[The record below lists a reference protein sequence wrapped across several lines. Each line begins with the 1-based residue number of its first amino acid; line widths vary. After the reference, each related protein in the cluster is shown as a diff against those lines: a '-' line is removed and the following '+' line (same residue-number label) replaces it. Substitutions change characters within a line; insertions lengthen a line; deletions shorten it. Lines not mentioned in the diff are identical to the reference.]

1 MPPSP
6 PHLRA
11 RWGSWREGRMLRPV
25 LTLVTG
31 SAAAQAIVFAAQP
44 VLTRLFLPEAFGVL
58 TVVTT
63 SVAVLS
69 TVASGGYRAA
79 ILLPQDDDDR
89 AHLLALTLAVA
100 FGSTALTLL
109 GVALV
114 VGAGLV
120 EGAAALGL
128 WWLAPALVLTEAAA
142 AAETWHTGRGR
153 FRAVSW
159 ARVAQS
165 VVAVGVRLG
174 VGLTV
179 AQASDWSAGG
189 LVGGAVAGLAAG
201 ALVSV
206 GWMVAADGAAWASL
220 RVARIRRL
228 ARRYVRFPSF
238 SAPAALLNVASTR
251 VPVFALVAF
260 YGEAVVGQF
269 GLAYGTLA
277 LPLGLVGGAVGQA
290 FFPEAS
296 AARHDGRL
304 GALTRATARGLWA
317 VTAYPALAAAA
328 AGPTLFAFVFGPE
341 WVEAGQFA
349 QRIAPWILLASV
361 APPLTAV
368 FDVLERQRDELSIS
382 VLMFVVQTVVM
393 VGAGLALDA
402 PEAVLA
408 AGVTGTVLRAVHL
421 AWIFR
426 AAGVP
431 LAGALGDSLGALVRA
446 APFAAAVFAADRLGA
461 GGAGVFAV
469 AVVAGLAASAWAAR
483 AYRRAD
489 A

>member
-1 MPPSP
+1 
-6 PHLRA
+6 
-11 RWGSWREGRMLRPV
+11 MLRPV
-25 LTLVTG
+25 LTLVSG
-31 SAAAQAIVFAAQP
+31 SMAAQAIVFAAQP
-44 VLTRLFLPEAFGVL
+44 ILTRLFLPEAFGVL
-58 TVVTT
+58 TLVTT
-63 SVAVLS
+63 TVAVLS

-79 ILLPQDDDDR
+79 VLLPRDDDDR
-89 AHLLALTLAVA
+89 ANLLALT
-100 FGSTALTLL
+100 FGVSTASTALAFL
-109 GVALV
+109 GVAAV
-114 VGAGLV
+114 VGTGLV
-120 EGAAALGL
+120 DGSAARGL
-128 WWLAPALVLTEAAA
+128 WWIAPGLFLTEAAA

-159 ARVAQS
+159 SRVAQS
-165 VVAVGVRLG
+165 VVAVAVRLG

-179 AQASDWSAGG
+179 AKASAWSAVG

-206 GWMVAADGAAWASL
+206 GWLMVADGGARAA
-220 RVARIRRL
+220 VAWSRIRAL
-228 ARRYVRFPSF
+228 ARRYARFPTF
-238 SAPAALLNVASTR
+238 SAPAALLNVLSTR

-296 AARHDGRL
+296 EARHDGRL
-304 GALTRATARGLWA
+304 GALTRTTARGLWS

-341 WVEAGQFA
+341 WVEAGVFA
-349 QRIAPWILLASV
+349 QRIAPWVLLASV

-368 FDVLERQRDELSIS
+368 FDVLERQRDELTIS
-382 VLMFVVQTVVM
+382 VLMFVAQTVVM
-393 VGAGLALDA
+393 VAAGRMLEA

-408 AGVTGTVLRAVHL
+408 ASLTGFALRAVHL
-421 AWIFR
+421 GWIFH

-431 LAGALGDSLGALVRA
+431 LAGAFRDALGALVRA
-446 APFAAAVFAADRLGA
+446 APFALAVLAADRLGA
-461 GGAGVFAV
+461 SGAVVFAV
-469 AVVAGLAASAWAAR
+469 AVGAGLAAVGLEAR
-483 AYRRAD
+483 VYRRGTD
-489 A
+489 S